1 MDEIILNGIN
11 VKELQKQRDAIR
23 EEAAK
28 FISDNLD
35 LANEL
40 THKLIKSENKEEIEV
55 LLQEAYE
62 VLHNTNLVSDV
73 SGVSFYL
80 PYSQDYCYDDEIV
93 FSSELSRSKVLEDLW
108 DNGVQQLYALYRK
121 MEDKSHGWHASYC

>member
-11 VKELQKQRDAIR
+11 VKDLQKQRDAIR
-23 EEAAK
+23 EEATK

-40 THKLIKSENKEEIEV
+40 THKLIKSENKEEIEA
-55 LLQEAYE
+55 LLEETYE
-62 VLHNTNLVSDV
+62 VLYNTNLVSDV

-80 PYSQDYCYDDEIV
+80 PYSRDYCYDDEVV
-93 FSSELSRSKVLEDLW
+93 FSSELSGSKVLREFW
-108 DNGVQQLYALYRK
+108 DNGVQPLYALYRR